1 MVSTS
6 NGQNRISAGSFLR
19 LAATGEAGLLLL
31 AWALSRWLDVSPL
44 QQLRP
49 NLVGL
54 LWGISATLPLLLG
67 LAWMLM
73 SPSRPIRQLVALV
86 VDQLGPVLARRSLLD
101 FAALAA
107 VAGISEEI
115 LFRGVVQASLTRWL
129 SPGAGLLIT
138 SALFGLVHFASRA
151 YAVLAGVMG
160 LYLGTLFLVQGSL
173 IPPTVAHG
181 LYDFVALVCVARRYR
196 VTRAEDCKDTFP

>member
-6 NGQNRISAGSFLR
+6 NGQNRISASFLR

-31 AWALSRWLDVSPL
+31 AWALSRWLDVSLLP
-44 QQLRP
+44 QLRP
-49 NLVGL
+49 DLVGL
-54 LWGISATLPLLLG
+54 LWGITATLPLLLG
-67 LAWMLM
+67 LAWMLT
-73 SPSRPIRQLVALV
+73 SPSRPIRRLVALV
-86 VDQLGPVLARRSLLD
+86 VDQLGPVLERRSILE

-115 LFRGVVQASLTRWL
+115 LFRGVIQAGLTRWL
-129 SPGAGLLIT
+129 SPGAGLLIS

-160 LYLGTLFLVQGSL
+160 LYLGALFLLQGSL
-173 IPPTVAHG
+173 IPPTIAHV

-196 VTRAEDCKDTFP
+196 VSRVEDCKDTFP